1 MCVMPFPAYEEPDH
15 RPAGIA
21 LEYPAEARPAGREE
35 TSRASEHRGDED
47 YPCAGGPA
55 PTTAM
60 AGLPPEDE
68 MIDVTT
74 LSSPEAADATAVYAV
89 ADIHGRRD
97 LLDAMERA
105 IAADI
110 AETRTERPLICYLGD
125 YIDRGPQSAQ
135 VIERLCGP
143 FTDGVARVFL
153 KGNHEDRMID
163 FLDAPERNGPS
174 WIKFGGREA
183 LESYGLDVPAAP
195 GDDDWLPLRDALRA
209 ALPARHLA
217 FLGDLRLGLVWRDY
231 LLVHAGLD
239 PEKPLALQAPHDLM
253 WIREPF
259 LSSER
264 DWGFTIVH
272 GHVIVEEPVF
282 RANRIGIDTGAYQSG
297 RLTCL
302 VIAPGGTRLIQVA
315 SPA

>member
-1 MCVMPFPAYEEPDH
+1 
-15 RPAGIA
+15 
-21 LEYPAEARPAGREE
+21 
-35 TSRASEHRGDED
+35 
-47 YPCAGGPA
+47 
-55 PTTAM
+55 
-60 AGLPPEDE
+60 

-239 PEKPLALQAPHDLM
+239 PEKPLARQAPHDLM

-272 GHVIVEEPVF
+272 GHVIVDEPVF

-302 VIAPGGTRLIQVA
+302 VIAEGGTRLIQVA